1 MKKRFAN
8 AKCLLFL
15 LFLLSLLPLLCGCAA
30 QSEQTT
36 LYVKKIELDKDE
48 AGFRLYVTVLSEDAF
63 TGSKGASDKS
73 EKSEKSEKSD
83 TADESDKSE
92 KSDTSDTSAD
102 GASTEK
108 NAAGLASSGRDTAES
123 DPTTLVYGGKT
134 PRDAFDAFF
143 AANPVIYTGTLEA
156 YVFGDTLTEDDLF
169 ETALYLLDSPSL
181 PLKILVRDRENAS
194 KSRQNG

>member
-8 AKCLLFL
+8 TNCLLLLLLFL
-15 LFLLSLLPLLCGCAA
+15 LLLPMLGGCAA

-48 AGFRLYVTVLSEDAF
+48 IGFRLYVTVLSEDAF
-63 TGSKGASDKS
+63 TGSKGASD
-73 EKSEKSEKSD
+73 KSD

-123 DPTTLVYGGKT
+123 DPTTLMYGGKT

-181 PLKILVRDRENAS
+181 PLKILVRDRENVS
-194 KSRQNG
+194 ESRKNG

>member
-48 AGFRLYVTVLSEDAF
+48 IGFRLYVTVLSEDAF
-63 TGSKGASDKS
+63 TGSKGASD
-73 EKSEKSEKSD
+73 KSEKSD

-123 DPTTLVYGGKT
+123 DPTTLMYGGKT

>member
-8 AKCLLFL
+8 AKYPTVLLLFL
-15 LFLLSLLPLLCGCAA
+15 LLLPMLGGCAA
-30 QSEQTT
+30 QSEKAT

-48 AGFRLYVTVLSEDAF
+48 IGFRLYVTVLSEDAF
-63 TGSKGASDKS
+63 TGSKGASD
-73 EKSEKSEKSD
+73 KSD

-108 NAAGLASSGRDTAES
+108 NAAGLASSDRDMPENTQ
-123 DPTTLVYGGKT
+123 TTLVYGGKT

>member
-15 LFLLSLLPLLCGCAA
+15 LFILSLLPLLCGCAA
-30 QSEQTT
+30 QSEQAT

-73 EKSEKSEKSD
+73 D
-83 TADESDKSE
+83 TADESDKSDESE

-108 NAAGLASSGRDTAES
+108 NAAGLASSES

>member
-8 AKCLLFL
+8 AKYPIVLLLFL
-15 LFLLSLLPLLCGCAA
+15 LLLPMLGGCAA
-30 QSEQTT
+30 QSEKAT

-48 AGFRLYVTVLSEDAF
+48 IGFRLYVTVLSEDAF
-63 TGSKGASDKS
+63 TGSKGAS
-73 EKSEKSEKSD
+73 
-83 TADESDKSE
+83 
-92 KSDTSDTSAD
+92 
-102 GASTEK
+102 TEK
-108 NAAGLASSGRDTAES
+108 NAAGLASSDRDIPENT
-123 DPTTLVYGGKT
+123 PTTLVYGGKT

-181 PLKILVRDRENAS
+181 PLKILVREYENVS
-194 KSRQNG
+194 ESRKNG

>member
-8 AKCLLFL
+8 TNCLLL
-15 LFLLSLLPLLCGCAA
+15 LLLILSLLPLLCGCAA

-36 LYVKKIELDKDE
+36 LYVKKIELDKEE

-73 EKSEKSEKSD
+73 DKSD

-108 NAAGLASSGRDTAES
+108 NAAGLASSDRDTAES
-123 DPTTLVYGGKT
+123 DPTTLMYGGKT

>member
-8 AKCLLFL
+8 AKCLLL
-15 LFLLSLLPLLCGCAA
+15 LLLILFLLPLLCGCAA

-48 AGFRLYVTVLSEDAF
+48 IGFRLYVTVLSEDAF

-73 EKSEKSEKSD
+73 D
-83 TADESDKSE
+83 TADESDKSDESE

-108 NAAGLASSGRDTAES
+108 NAAGLASSDRDTAES

-194 KSRQNG
+194 ESRQNG

>member
-8 AKCLLFL
+8 TNCLLL
-15 LFLLSLLPLLCGCAA
+15 LLLILSLLPLLGGCAA
-30 QSEQTT
+30 QSEKTT

-48 AGFRLYVTVLSEDAF
+48 IGFRLYVTVLSEDAF

-73 EKSEKSEKSD
+73 DKSD

-123 DPTTLVYGGKT
+123 DPTTLMYGGKT

-194 KSRQNG
+194 ESRKNG

>member
-8 AKCLLFL
+8 TNCLLFL

-48 AGFRLYVTVLSEDAF
+48 IGFRLYVTVLSEDAF
-63 TGSKGASDKS
+63 TGSKGASD
-73 EKSEKSEKSD
+73 KSEKSD

-123 DPTTLVYGGKT
+123 DPTTLMYGGKT

>member
-15 LFLLSLLPLLCGCAA
+15 LFLLSLLPLLGGCAA

-36 LYVKKIELDKDE
+36 LYVKKIELDKEE

-73 EKSEKSEKSD
+73 DKSD

-123 DPTTLVYGGKT
+123 DPTTLMYGGKT

>member
-8 AKCLLFL
+8 TNCLLFL

-48 AGFRLYVTVLSEDAF
+48 IGFRLYVTVLSEDAF

-73 EKSEKSEKSD
+73 D
-83 TADESDKSE
+83 TADESDKSDESE

-194 KSRQNG
+194 ESRQNG

>member
-8 AKCLLFL
+8 TNCLLL
-15 LFLLSLLPLLCGCAA
+15 LLLILSLLPLLCGCAA

-48 AGFRLYVTVLSEDAF
+48 IGFRLYVTVLSEDAF

-73 EKSEKSEKSD
+73 EKSD
-83 TADESDKSE
+83 TADESDESDKSE

-108 NAAGLASSGRDTAES
+108 NAAGLASSGQDTAES

>member
-8 AKCLLFL
+8 AKYPTVLLLFL
-15 LFLLSLLPLLCGCAA
+15 LLLPMLGGCAA
-30 QSEQTT
+30 QSEKTT

-48 AGFRLYVTVLSEDAF
+48 IGFRLYVTVLSEDAF

-73 EKSEKSEKSD
+73 DKSD

>member
-8 AKCLLFL
+8 TKYPTVLLLFL
-15 LFLLSLLPLLCGCAA
+15 LLLPMLGGCAA
-30 QSEQTT
+30 QSEKAT

-48 AGFRLYVTVLSEDAF
+48 IGFRLYVTVLSEDAF
-63 TGSKGASDKS
+63 TGSKGA
-73 EKSEKSEKSD
+73 
-83 TADESDKSE
+83 SDKSE

-123 DPTTLVYGGKT
+123 DPTTLMYGGKT

>member
-73 EKSEKSEKSD
+73 DKSD

>member
-8 AKCLLFL
+8 TNCLLL
-15 LFLLSLLPLLCGCAA
+15 LLLILSLLPLLCGCAA

-36 LYVKKIELDKDE
+36 LYVKKIELDKEE

-73 EKSEKSEKSD
+73 EKS
-83 TADESDKSE
+83 
-92 KSDTSDTSAD
+92 DTSDTSAD

-108 NAAGLASSGRDTAES
+108 NAAGLASSDRDMSENTQ
-123 DPTTLVYGGKT
+123 TTLVYGGKT

-181 PLKILVRDRENAS
+181 PLKILVRECENVS
-194 KSRQNG
+194 ESRKNG

>member
-8 AKCLLFL
+8 TNCLLFL
-15 LFLLSLLPLLCGCAA
+15 LLILSLLPLLCGCAA

-36 LYVKKIELDKDE
+36 LYVKKIELDKEE

-73 EKSEKSEKSD
+73 D
-83 TADESDKSE
+83 TADESDKSDESE

-134 PRDAFDAFF
+134 PRDTFDAFF

-194 KSRQNG
+194 ESRQNG

>member
-8 AKCLLFL
+8 TNCLLL
-15 LFLLSLLPLLCGCAA
+15 LLLILSLLPLLCGCAA

-48 AGFRLYVTVLSEDAF
+48 IGFRLYVTVLSEDAF

-73 EKSEKSEKSD
+73 D
-83 TADESDKSE
+83 TADESDKSDESE

>member
-8 AKCLLFL
+8 TNCLLL
-15 LFLLSLLPLLCGCAA
+15 LLLILSLLPLLCGCAA

-36 LYVKKIELDKDE
+36 LYVKKIELDKEE

-73 EKSEKSEKSD
+73 DKSD

-123 DPTTLVYGGKT
+123 DPTTLMYGGKT

>member
-8 AKCLLFL
+8 TNCLLL
-15 LFLLSLLPLLCGCAA
+15 LLLILSLLPLLGGCAA

-48 AGFRLYVTVLSEDAF
+48 IGFRLYVTVLSEDAF
-63 TGSKGASDKS
+63 TGSKGA
-73 EKSEKSEKSD
+73 
-83 TADESDKSE
+83 SDKSE

-123 DPTTLVYGGKT
+123 DPTTLMYGGKT
-134 PRDAFDAFF
+134 PRDAYDAFF

>member
-8 AKCLLFL
+8 TNCLLL
-15 LFLLSLLPLLCGCAA
+15 LLLILSLLPLLGGCAA

-48 AGFRLYVTVLSEDAF
+48 IGFRLYVTVLSEDAF

-73 EKSEKSEKSD
+73 DKSD

-102 GASTEK
+102 GALTEK

-123 DPTTLVYGGKT
+123 DPTTLMYGGKT

-194 KSRQNG
+194 ESRQNG

>member
-8 AKCLLFL
+8 AKYPTVLLLFL
-15 LFLLSLLPLLCGCAA
+15 LLLPMLGGCAA
-30 QSEQTT
+30 QSEKAT

-48 AGFRLYVTVLSEDAF
+48 IGFRLYVTVLSEDAF

-73 EKSEKSEKSD
+73 DKSD

-108 NAAGLASSGRDTAES
+108 NAAGLASSDRDMPENAQ
-123 DPTTLVYGGKT
+123 TTLVYGGKT

-169 ETALYLLDSPSL
+169 ETALYLIDSPCL

-194 KSRQNG
+194 ESRQNG

>member
-8 AKCLLFL
+8 AKYPTVLLLFL
-15 LFLLSLLPLLCGCAA
+15 LLLPMLGGCAA
-30 QSEQTT
+30 QSEKAT

-73 EKSEKSEKSD
+73 D
-83 TADESDKSE
+83 TADESDKSDESE

-108 NAAGLASSGRDTAES
+108 NAAGLASSGGDTAVS

>member
-8 AKCLLFL
+8 AKYPTVLLLFL
-15 LFLLSLLPLLCGCAA
+15 LLLPMLGGCAA
-30 QSEQTT
+30 QSEKAT

-73 EKSEKSEKSD
+73 D
-83 TADESDKSE
+83 TADESDKSDESE

-123 DPTTLVYGGKT
+123 DPTTLMYGGKT

>member
-8 AKCLLFL
+8 TNCLLL
-15 LFLLSLLPLLCGCAA
+15 LLLILSLLPLLCGCAA

-63 TGSKGASDKS
+63 TGSKGASDKP
-73 EKSEKSEKSD
+73 D

-92 KSDTSDTSAD
+92 KSDTADTSAD

-123 DPTTLVYGGKT
+123 DPTTLMYGGKT

>member
-8 AKCLLFL
+8 AKYPTVLLLFL
-15 LFLLSLLPLLCGCAA
+15 LLLPMLGGCAA
-30 QSEQTT
+30 QSEKAT

-48 AGFRLYVTVLSEDAF
+48 IGFRLYVTVLSEDAF

-73 EKSEKSEKSD
+73 DKSDKSD

-123 DPTTLVYGGKT
+123 DPTTLMYGGKT

>member
-63 TGSKGASDKS
+63 TGSKGASD
-73 EKSEKSEKSD
+73 KSEKSD

-181 PLKILVRDRENAS
+181 PLKILVRECENVS
-194 KSRQNG
+194 ESRKNG